1 MNAPLT
7 LESVLVGLVGRDKA
21 DKLFLQA
28 LGIADQKER
37 QRWLINLVKYLAGVD
52 KEFLEDVKWVRRPV
66 DPLTF
71 LYDPMYLDKKGE
83 IYPEVERC
91 YVELNSGAYDEA
103 VLTGGIGSAKT
114 SLALYSQAYQLY
126 VISCLANPQVT
137 FGLDSATEILVVFQS
152 LNADTAADVDYQRFY
167 NLISASPYFKEVFP
181 FDKGVKTTLKFP
193 HNIECLPVGA
203 GDTATIGRNVIGGII
218 DEINFMKITQKD
230 DGTVHNQAVELYN
243 TIARRRKSRFMAGG
257 AMPGLLC
264 TVSSKRLPEEFTDKK
279 MEEAKRNPRI
289 YVYDKRVWDVK
300 PTAFGKERFR
310 IHVGTEAVRP
320 RILKENETVRP
331 EEERFIDYIP
341 MEFYDEFVEDI
352 VKAVRDIAGH
362 TTLATVPF
370 MSNAARVIEAFTD
383 RPNIA
388 KTPRVDFVDQKLQL
402 IAKLA
407 KKTPQFHRFAH
418 IDLGITGDSAG
429 VAIGHVPQFIQVEK
443 TGMMMPLVKFDML
456 LEVAPPLGGE
466 IEFDKIRQT
475 LIALMKLGMPI
486 KWLTLD
492 SFQSRDTIQIMRKY
506 GLITGIQ
513 SMDTS
518 LLPYDTLKTA
528 IYEGRVDFPMDEK
541 LKGELLALEI
551 NYRKRKVDH
560 NDQNTKDLSDAA
572 AGVVFG
578 LTQRREVWAQHKVPI
593 NDFVVQDRDV
603 LKAQSNKT
611 TIDPDIVLAQ
621 MNR

>member
-1 MNAPLT
+1 M
-7 LESVLVGLVGRDKA
+7 
-21 DKLFLQA
+21 
-28 LGIADQKER
+28 
-37 QRWLINLVKYLAGVD
+37 
-52 KEFLEDVKWVRRPV
+52 
-66 DPLTF
+66 
-71 LYDPMYLDKKGE
+71 
-83 IYPEVERC
+83 
-91 YVELNSGAYDEA
+91 
-103 VLTGGIGSAKT
+103 
-114 SLALYSQAYQLY
+114 
-126 VISCLANPQVT
+126 
-137 FGLDSATEILVVFQS
+137 
-152 LNADTAADVDYQRFY
+152 
-167 NLISASPYFKEVFP
+167 
-181 FDKGVKTTLKFP
+181 
-193 HNIECLPVGA
+193 
-203 GDTATIGRNVIGGII
+203 
-218 DEINFMKITQKD
+218 
-230 DGTVHNQAVELYN
+230 
-243 TIARRRKSRFMAGG
+243 
-257 AMPGLLC
+257 
-264 TVSSKRLPEEFTDKK
+264 
-279 MEEAKRNPRI
+279 
-289 YVYDKRVWDVK
+289 
-300 PTAFGKERFR
+300 
-310 IHVGTEAVRP
+310 
-320 RILKENETVRP
+320 
-331 EEERFIDYIP
+331 
-341 MEFYDEFVEDI
+341 
-352 VKAVRDIAGH
+352 
-362 TTLATVPF
+362 
-370 MSNAARVIEAFTD
+370 
-383 RPNIA
+383 
-388 KTPRVDFVDQKLQL
+388 
-402 IAKLA
+402 
-407 KKTPQFHRFAH
+407 
-418 IDLGITGDSAG
+418 
-429 VAIGHVPQFIQVEK
+429 AIGHVPQFIQVEK

-603 LKAQSNKT
+603 LKAQSNRT